1 MQKGLGITV
10 DDVSWSVKQK
20 KQKILYPLS
29 FELSPGKILGVVGP
43 NGAGKSTLLRLLY
56 RYYKPTTGKVKIN
69 GIDIWKLT
77 SRQVA
82 CSIATVLQENSS
94 DFSLTVREIVTLG
107 RTPYSKWLSN
117 SNSENDKNI
126 VQSSIDRLSL
136 NKFENRHLNTL
147 SGGERQRVM
156 IARAL
161 AQEPDIL
168 ILDEPTNHLD
178 IRQQLEILNLLKDL
192 SITVITSL
200 HDLNM
205 ARSNCD
211 EILLLKDGCALGFGK
226 PNLILSESNI
236 SEAFRVKAC
245 HELLTPSNSK
255 HCLLYTSPSPRD

>member
-82 CSIATVLQENSS
+82 CSIATVLQENFS

-117 SNSENDKNI
+117 SNSENDKKI

-192 SITVITSL
+192 SITIITSL

-211 EILLLKDGCALGFGK
+211 DILLLKDGCALGFGN

-245 HELLTPSNSK
+245 HELLTPSNTK
-255 HCLLYTSPSPRD
+255 QITFHLH

>member
-10 DDVSWSVKQK
+10 QDLSWSIKQK
-20 KQKILYPLS
+20 NQQILYPLS
-29 FELSPGKILGVVGP
+29 FKLKPRKILGVVGP

-56 RYYKPTTGKVKIN
+56 RFYRPTTGKIKIN
-69 GIDIWKLT
+69 GIDIWQLT

-107 RTPYSKWLSN
+107 RTPYSKWLTN
-117 SNSENDKNI
+117 SNSESDKKI

-136 NKFENRHLNTL
+136 TKFENRHLNTL

-156 IARAL
+156 VARAL

-211 EILLLKDGCALGFGK
+211 EILLLKDGHSLGFGN

-245 HELLTPSNSK
+245 HELLTPSNNK
-255 HCLLYTSPSPRD
+255 QITFHLH

>member
-10 DDVSWSVKQK
+10 QDLSWSIKQK
-20 KQKILYPLS
+20 NQQILYPLS
-29 FELSPGKILGVVGP
+29 FKLKPRKILGVVGP

-56 RYYKPTTGKVKIN
+56 RFYRPTTGKIKIN
-69 GIDIWKLT
+69 GIDIWQLT

-107 RTPYSKWLSN
+107 RTPYSKWLTN
-117 SNSENDKNI
+117 SNSESDKKI

-211 EILLLKDGCALGFGK
+211 EILLLKDGHALGFGN

-245 HELLTPSNSK
+245 HELLTPSNTK
-255 HCLLYTSPSPRD
+255 QITFHLH

>member
-20 KQKILYPLS
+20 QHKILYPLS

-82 CSIATVLQENSS
+82 CSIATVLQENFS

-117 SNSENDKNI
+117 SNSKNDKKI

-255 HCLLYTSPSPRD
+255 QITFHLH

>member
-10 DDVSWSVKQK
+10 QDLSWSIKQK
-20 KQKILYPLS
+20 NQQILYPLS
-29 FELSPGKILGVVGP
+29 FKLKPRKILGVVGP

-56 RYYKPTTGKVKIN
+56 RFYRPTTGKIKIN
-69 GIDIWKLT
+69 GIDIWQLT

-107 RTPYSKWLSN
+107 RTPYSKWLTN
-117 SNSENDKNI
+117 SNSESDKKI

-136 NKFENRHLNTL
+136 TKFENRHLNTL

-156 IARAL
+156 VARAL

-178 IRQQLEILNLLKDL
+178 IRQQLEILNLFKDL

-211 EILLLKDGCALGFGK
+211 EILLLKDGHALGFGN

-245 HELLTPSNSK
+245 HELLTPSNTK
-255 HCLLYTSPSPRD
+255 QITFHLH

>member
-1 MQKGLGITV
+1 MKKGLEITV
-10 DDVSWSVKQK
+10 QDLSWSIKQK
-20 KQKILYPLS
+20 NQQILYPLS
-29 FELSPGKILGVVGP
+29 FKLKPRKILGVVGP

-56 RYYKPTTGKVKIN
+56 RFYRPTTGKIKIN
-69 GIDIWKLT
+69 GIDIWQLT

-107 RTPYSKWLSN
+107 RTPYSKWLTN
-117 SNSENDKNI
+117 SNSENDKKI

-211 EILLLKDGCALGFGK
+211 EILLLKDGHALGFGN

-245 HELLTPSNSK
+245 HELLTPSNTK
-255 HCLLYTSPSPRD
+255 QITFHLH

>member
-10 DDVSWSVKQK
+10 QDLSWSIKQK
-20 KQKILYPLS
+20 NQQILYPLS
-29 FELSPGKILGVVGP
+29 FKLKPRKILGVVGP

-56 RYYKPTTGKVKIN
+56 RFYRPTTGKIKIN
-69 GIDIWKLT
+69 GIDIWQLT

-107 RTPYSKWLSN
+107 RTPYSKWLTN
-117 SNSENDKNI
+117 SNSESDKKI

-136 NKFENRHLNTL
+136 TKFENRHLNTL

-156 IARAL
+156 VARAL

-211 EILLLKDGCALGFGK
+211 EILLLKDGHALGFGN

-245 HELLTPSNSK
+245 QELLTPSNTK
-255 HCLLYTSPSPRD
+255 QITYHLH

>member
-82 CSIATVLQENSS
+82 CSIATGLQENSS

-117 SNSENDKNI
+117 SNSKNDKKI

-255 HCLLYTSPSPRD
+255 QITFHLH

>member
-69 GIDIWKLT
+69 GVDIWKLT

-117 SNSENDKNI
+117 SNSENDKKI

-255 HCLLYTSPSPRD
+255 QITFHLH

>member
-10 DDVSWSVKQK
+10 DDVSWSIKQK
-20 KQKILYPLS
+20 NQKILYPLS

-43 NGAGKSTLLRLLY
+43 NGAGKSTLLKLLY

-117 SNSENDKNI
+117 SNSKNDKKI

-255 HCLLYTSPSPRD
+255 QITFHLH

>member
-117 SNSENDKNI
+117 SNSENDKKI

-211 EILLLKDGCALGFGK
+211 EILLLKDGHALGFGN

-255 HCLLYTSPSPRD
+255 QITFHLH

>member
-56 RYYKPTTGKVKIN
+56 RYYKPTTGKIKIN

-94 DFSLTVREIVTLG
+94 DFSLTVSEIVTLG

-117 SNSENDKNI
+117 SNSENDKKI

-255 HCLLYTSPSPRD
+255 QITFHLH

>member
-82 CSIATVLQENSS
+82 CSIATVLQENFS

-117 SNSENDKNI
+117 SNSENDKKI

-245 HELLTPSNSK
+245 HELLTPSNSRQITF
-255 HCLLYTSPSPRD
+255 HLH

>member
-1 MQKGLGITV
+1 MKKGLEITV
-10 DDVSWSVKQK
+10 QDLSWSIKQK
-20 KQKILYPLS
+20 DKQILYPLS
-29 FELSPGKILGVVGP
+29 FKLKPRKILGVVGP

-56 RYYKPTTGKVKIN
+56 RFYRPTTGKIKIN
-69 GIDIWKLT
+69 GIDIWQLT

-107 RTPYSKWLSN
+107 RTPYSKWLTN
-117 SNSENDKNI
+117 SNSESDKKI

-136 NKFENRHLNTL
+136 TKFENRHLNTL

-156 IARAL
+156 VTRAL

-211 EILLLKDGCALGFGK
+211 EILLLKDGCALGFGN

-245 HELLTPSNSK
+245 HELLTPSNTK
-255 HCLLYTSPSPRD
+255 QITFHLH

>member
-69 GIDIWKLT
+69 GVDIWELT

-117 SNSENDKNI
+117 SNSENDKKI

-226 PNLILSESNI
+226 PNFILSESNI

-255 HCLLYTSPSPRD
+255 QITFHLH

>member
-117 SNSENDKNI
+117 SNSENDKKI

-211 EILLLKDGCALGFGK
+211 EILLLKDGCAVGFGK

-255 HCLLYTSPSPRD
+255 QITFHLH

>member
-10 DDVSWSVKQK
+10 QDLSWSIKQK
-20 KQKILYPLS
+20 NQQILYPLS
-29 FELSPGKILGVVGP
+29 FKLKPRKILGVVGP

-56 RYYKPTTGKVKIN
+56 RFYRPTTGKIKIN
-69 GIDIWKLT
+69 GIDIWQLT

-107 RTPYSKWLSN
+107 RTPYSKWLTN
-117 SNSENDKNI
+117 SNSESDKKI

-136 NKFENRHLNTL
+136 TKFENRHLNTL

-156 IARAL
+156 VARAL

-211 EILLLKDGCALGFGK
+211 EILLLKDGHALGFGN

-245 HELLTPSNSK
+245 HELLTPSNAK
-255 HCLLYTSPSPRD
+255 QITFHLH

>member
-56 RYYKPTTGKVKIN
+56 RYYKPTTGKIKIN

-94 DFSLTVREIVTLG
+94 DFSLTVMEIVTLG

-117 SNSENDKNI
+117 SNSENDKKI

-236 SEAFRVKAC
+236 LEAFRVKAC

-255 HCLLYTSPSPRD
+255 QITFHLH

>member
-20 KQKILYPLS
+20 EQKILYPLS
-29 FELSPGKILGVVGP
+29 FELSPRKILGVVGP

-117 SNSENDKNI
+117 SNSENDKKI

-255 HCLLYTSPSPRD
+255 QITFHLQ

>member
-69 GIDIWKLT
+69 GVDIWELT

-117 SNSENDKNI
+117 SNSENDKKI

-255 HCLLYTSPSPRD
+255 QITFHLH

>member
-1 MQKGLGITV
+1 MQRGLEITV
-10 DDVSWSVKQK
+10 QDLSWSIKQK
-20 KQKILYPLS
+20 NQQILYPLS
-29 FELSPGKILGVVGP
+29 FKLKPRKILGVVGP

-56 RYYKPTTGKVKIN
+56 RFYRPTTGKIKIN
-69 GIDIWKLT
+69 GIDIWQLT

-107 RTPYSKWLSN
+107 RTPYSKWLTN
-117 SNSENDKNI
+117 SNSESDKKI

-136 NKFENRHLNTL
+136 TKFENRHLNTL

-156 IARAL
+156 VARAL

-211 EILLLKDGCALGFGK
+211 EILLLKDGHALGFGN

-245 HELLTPSNSK
+245 HELLTPSNTK
-255 HCLLYTSPSPRD
+255 QITFHLY

>member
-56 RYYKPTTGKVKIN
+56 RFYKPTTGKVKIN
-69 GIDIWKLT
+69 GVDIWELT

-117 SNSENDKNI
+117 SNSKNDKKI

-211 EILLLKDGCALGFGK
+211 EILLLKDGCAVGFGK

-255 HCLLYTSPSPRD
+255 QITFHLH

>member
-1 MQKGLGITV
+1 MQRGLGITV
-10 DDVSWSVKQK
+10 QDLSWSIKQK
-20 KQKILYPLS
+20 NQQILYPLS
-29 FELSPGKILGVVGP
+29 FKLKPRKILGVVGP

-56 RYYKPTTGKVKIN
+56 RFYRPTTGKIKIN
-69 GIDIWKLT
+69 GIDIWQLT

-107 RTPYSKWLSN
+107 RTPYSKWLTN
-117 SNSENDKNI
+117 SNSESDKKI

-136 NKFENRHLNTL
+136 TKFENRHLNTL

-156 IARAL
+156 VARAL

-211 EILLLKDGCALGFGK
+211 EILLLKDGCALGFGN
-226 PNLILSESNI
+226 PNLILSERNI

-245 HELLTPSNSK
+245 HELLTPSNTK
-255 HCLLYTSPSPRD
+255 QITFHLH

>member
-10 DDVSWSVKQK
+10 QDLSWSIKQK
-20 KQKILYPLS
+20 NQQILYPLS
-29 FELSPGKILGVVGP
+29 FKLKPRKILGVVGP

-56 RYYKPTTGKVKIN
+56 RFYRPTTGKIKIN
-69 GIDIWKLT
+69 GIDIWQLT

-107 RTPYSKWLSN
+107 RTPYSKWLTN
-117 SNSENDKNI
+117 SNSESDKKI

-136 NKFENRHLNTL
+136 TKFENRHLNTL

-156 IARAL
+156 VARAL

-211 EILLLKDGCALGFGK
+211 DILLLKDGCALGFGN

-245 HELLTPSNSK
+245 HELLTPSNTK
-255 HCLLYTSPSPRD
+255 QITFHLH

>member
-10 DDVSWSVKQK
+10 QDLSWSIKQK
-20 KQKILYPLS
+20 NQQILYPLS
-29 FELSPGKILGVVGP
+29 FKLKPRKILGVVGP

-56 RYYKPTTGKVKIN
+56 RFYRPTTGKIKIN
-69 GIDIWKLT
+69 GIDIWQLT

-107 RTPYSKWLSN
+107 RTPYSKWLTN
-117 SNSENDKNI
+117 SNSESDKKI

-136 NKFENRHLNTL
+136 TKFENRHLNTL

-156 IARAL
+156 VARAL

-211 EILLLKDGCALGFGK
+211 EILLLKDGHALGFGN

-245 HELLTPSNSK
+245 HEILTPSNTK
-255 HCLLYTSPSPRD
+255 QITFHLH

>member
-1 MQKGLGITV
+1 M
-10 DDVSWSVKQK
+10 
-20 KQKILYPLS
+20 S
-29 FELSPGKILGVVGP
+29 FKLKPRKILGVVGP

-56 RYYKPTTGKVKIN
+56 RFYRPTTGKIKIN
-69 GIDIWKLT
+69 GIDIWQLT

-107 RTPYSKWLSN
+107 RTPYSKWLTN
-117 SNSENDKNI
+117 SNSESDKKI

-255 HCLLYTSPSPRD
+255 QITFHLH

>member
-117 SNSENDKNI
+117 SNSENDKKI

-211 EILLLKDGCALGFGK
+211 EILLLKDGHALGFGD

-245 HELLTPSNSK
+245 HELLTPSNNK
-255 HCLLYTSPSPRD
+255 QITFHLH

>member
-1 MQKGLGITV
+1 MQRGLGITV
-10 DDVSWSVKQK
+10 QNLSWSIKQK
-20 KQKILYPLS
+20 NQQILYPLS
-29 FELSPGKILGVVGP
+29 FKLKPRKILGVVGP

-56 RYYKPTTGKVKIN
+56 RFYRPTTGKIKIN
-69 GIDIWKLT
+69 GIDIWQLT

-117 SNSENDKNI
+117 SNSENDKKI

-255 HCLLYTSPSPRD
+255 QITFHLH

>member
-82 CSIATVLQENSS
+82 SSIATVLQENFS

-117 SNSENDKNI
+117 SNSKSDKKI

-255 HCLLYTSPSPRD
+255 QITFHLH

>member
-10 DDVSWSVKQK
+10 DDVSWSIKQK
-20 KQKILYPLS
+20 NQKILYPLS

-43 NGAGKSTLLRLLY
+43 NGAGKSTLLKLLY

-117 SNSENDKNI
+117 SNSENDKKF

-255 HCLLYTSPSPRD
+255 QITFHLH

>member
-10 DDVSWSVKQK
+10 QDLSWSIKQK
-20 KQKILYPLS
+20 NQQILYPLS
-29 FELSPGKILGVVGP
+29 FKLKPRKILGVVGP

-56 RYYKPTTGKVKIN
+56 RFYRPTTGKIKIN
-69 GIDIWKLT
+69 GIDIWQLT

-107 RTPYSKWLSN
+107 RTPYSKWLTN
-117 SNSENDKNI
+117 SNSESDKKI

-136 NKFENRHLNTL
+136 TKFENRHLNTL

-156 IARAL
+156 VARAL

-255 HCLLYTSPSPRD
+255 QITFHLH

>member
-69 GIDIWKLT
+69 GVDIWELT

-117 SNSENDKNI
+117 SNSKNDKKI

-236 SEAFRVKAC
+236 SEAFKVKAC
-245 HELLTPSNSK
+245 HEILTPSNFK
-255 HCLLYTSPSPRD
+255 QITFHLH

>member
-117 SNSENDKNI
+117 SNSENDKKI

-245 HELLTPSNSK
+245 HEFLTPSNSK
-255 HCLLYTSPSPRD
+255 QITFHLH

>member
-1 MQKGLGITV
+1 MQKGFGITV

-69 GIDIWKLT
+69 GVDIWELT

-117 SNSENDKNI
+117 SNSENDKKI

-136 NKFENRHLNTL
+136 NKFENRHLNTI

-236 SEAFRVKAC
+236 SEAFKVKAC
-245 HELLTPSNSK
+245 HEILTPSNFK
-255 HCLLYTSPSPRD
+255 QITFHLH

>member
-117 SNSENDKNI
+117 SNSKNDKKI

-245 HELLTPSNSK
+245 HELLTPSNSRQITF
-255 HCLLYTSPSPRD
+255 HLH

>member
-117 SNSENDKNI
+117 SNSENDKKI

-178 IRQQLEILNLLKDL
+178 IRQQLEILDLLKDL

-255 HCLLYTSPSPRD
+255 QITFHLH

>member
-117 SNSENDKNI
+117 SNSENDKKI

-156 IARAL
+156 VARAL

-255 HCLLYTSPSPRD
+255 QITFHLH

>member
-69 GIDIWKLT
+69 DIDIWKLT

-117 SNSENDKNI
+117 SNSKNDKKI

-156 IARAL
+156 VARAL

-192 SITVITSL
+192 SITVVTSL

-245 HELLTPSNSK
+245 HELLTPSNSRQITF
-255 HCLLYTSPSPRD
+255 HLH

>member
-82 CSIATVLQENSS
+82 CSVATVLQENFS
-94 DFSLTVREIVTLG
+94 DFSLTVREIVSLG

-117 SNSENDKNI
+117 SNSENDKKI

-211 EILLLKDGCALGFGK
+211 EILLLKNGCALGFGK

-255 HCLLYTSPSPRD
+255 QITFHLH

>member
-82 CSIATVLQENSS
+82 CSIATVLQENSP

-117 SNSENDKNI
+117 SNSENDKKI

-255 HCLLYTSPSPRD
+255 QITFHLH